1 MQNMLFTVLLMFVF
15 FTACITLTVPNCY
28 AQKVAVIYPE
38 VRDPYLQIFLTIIDG
53 AKTVPNTDI
62 TPYPLKKQNSPENLK
77 RWFEQNNI
85 NVAITLG
92 NRGYAV
98 IPDIPISFPVVT
110 GAILI
115 NPDTNGVSGI
125 SLAPSPQNLFLF
137 LRKLL
142 PQISNIHTIYLP
154 DQNGWLIKQAKVA
167 AKNQQMTLQAQGAH
181 NIHKLAE
188 LYKSLLDNIDPTKS
202 ALWLPYT
209 GRGLERALMQKVL
222 ETAWERNIVVFSS
235 NFSDVKRGVL
245 FSLYP
250 DNFEMGKSLAKM
262 AIQRIGNNEQ
272 PHRITLVDTLLK
284 AVNLR
289 TADHLGLHFTKT
301 QEKNFDFIYPPQ

>member
-1 MQNMLFTVLLMFVF
+1 MQNTLFSFATRFILL
-15 FTACITLTVPNCY
+15 TIWSALKGPYCH
-28 AQKVAVIYPE
+28 AQNVAIIYPE
-38 VRDPYLQIFLTIIDG
+38 VRDPFLQIFLKIADG
-53 AKTVPNTDI
+53 AKSIPNTNI
-62 TPYPLKKQNSPENLK
+62 TLYSLQKQNHPEYLK
-77 RWFEQNNI
+77 TWIVQYNI
-85 NVAITLG
+85 DVAVTLG

-98 IPDIPISFPVVT
+98 VADMPANIPVVT
-110 GAILI
+110 GAMLL
-115 NPDTNGVSGI
+115 NPDTKNISGI
-125 SLAPSPQNLFLF
+125 SIAPSPEILFT
-137 LRKLL
+137 LL
-142 PQISNIHTIYLP
+142 KKISPQTSNIHVIYPLNKN
-154 DQNGWLIKQAKVA
+154 DWLIEKAEQA
-167 AKNQQMTLQAQGAH
+167 AKNRQLTLLAHGARG
-181 NIHKLAE
+181 IHGLAE
-188 LYKSLLDNIDPTKS
+188 LYKSILNNMDTSNS

-209 GRGLERALMQKVL
+209 GRGLDRALMQKVL